1 VNEVAVHF
9 AVNHMEA
16 EVASSALRAAG
27 LHPRIALDTTLG
39 LAAGL
44 TSNTG
49 RRVIY
54 VPTEEE
60 KEARDVLQEPAID
73 EPEDNPVL
81 RMVVIVAIITGLL
94 LATPFVAQVCS
105 APGPR

>member
-1 VNEVAVHF
+1 MNEVAVHF
-9 AVNHMEA
+9 ARDHMDA
-16 EVASSALRAAG
+16 EVAVSALRAAR

-39 LAAGL
+39 GGL

-54 VPTEEE
+54 VPAEEE
-60 KEARDVLQEPAID
+60 KRAREVLDEPPAE

-81 RMVVIVAIITGLL
+81 RLAVIVAIIVGLL
-94 LATPFVAQVCS
+94 LTTPFVAQVCS
-105 APGPR
+105 APA

>member
-1 VNEVAVHF
+1 LKEVAVHF
-9 AVNHMEA
+9 AVNQMDA

-27 LHPRIALDTTLG
+27 LHPRTALDTTLG
-39 LAAGL
+39 FAVGL

-60 KEARDVLQEPAID
+60 KEARDVLQEPAIE

-94 LATPFVAQVCS
+94 LATPFVAQVCYS
-105 APGPR
+105 PG